1 MITQQ
6 KNNNEMAGVYLI
18 YRNTCH
24 FENKDT
30 YGVSHIL
37 EHMICNSLESKENEY
52 MSFAI
57 VSNAFTSKDFV
68 CFHMTGLHDILKKT
82 AKEYF
87 DLVSNYVPSEEHF
100 EKEIGII
107 CQEYEDSFASPSFN
121 AFSNLSSKKFGDI
134 FPIGIRPVLEKISFE
149 EVVDFYD
156 KYFKLNQAIIINK
169 DNDTY
174 GITGDGCFSR
184 VIEPSL
190 HNEFFY
196 SEKCEVNDLSQ
207 DMFLISDKMIPFDN
221 KSYILP
227 FISKML
233 SEGLSSPLYKQVRE
247 EKHLVYA
254 INSEAAYYKLLGQN
268 FIVNTTASIDKVNDI
283 KNEILYVLNNPEK
296 FLTQKYFNEIKENT
310 RIRKIIREQ
319 NKTSINSVSI
329 NFLEDKRISFQDKL
343 DIINYD
349 EVMNYYDMYV
359 HPKNVNYE
367 FLTHRQI
374 NS

>member
-1 MITQQ
+1 
-6 KNNNEMAGVYLI
+6 
-18 YRNTCH
+18 
-24 FENKDT
+24 
-30 YGVSHIL
+30 
-37 EHMICNSLESKENEY
+37 
-52 MSFAI
+52 
-57 VSNAFTSKDFV
+57 
-68 CFHMTGLHDILKKT
+68 
-82 AKEYF
+82 
-87 DLVSNYVPSEEHF
+87 
-100 EKEIGII
+100 
-107 CQEYEDSFASPSFN
+107 
-121 AFSNLSSKKFGDI
+121 
-134 FPIGIRPVLEKISFE
+134 
-149 EVVDFYD
+149 
-156 KYFKLNQAIIINK
+156 
-169 DNDTY
+169 
-174 GITGDGCFSR
+174 
-184 VIEPSL
+184 
-190 HNEFFY
+190 
-196 SEKCEVNDLSQ
+196 
-207 DMFLISDKMIPFDN
+207 MFLISDKMIPFDN

-268 FIVNTTASIDKVNDI
+268 FLVNTSASIDKVNDI